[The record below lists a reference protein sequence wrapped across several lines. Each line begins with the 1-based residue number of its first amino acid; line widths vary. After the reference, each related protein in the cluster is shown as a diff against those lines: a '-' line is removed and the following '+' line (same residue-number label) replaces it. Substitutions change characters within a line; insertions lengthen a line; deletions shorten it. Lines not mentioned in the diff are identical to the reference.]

1 MRPSFDFNSLN
12 AFDATINTAM
22 IRLDNKQIAQVLALS
37 VIPVERAMRQYT
49 LVHKSSQYRL
59 SSKFRPGIA
68 KKQASR
74 YNTNRLYESMRTRN
88 VTTSSTGAR
97 VIVGASKKARQ
108 AGWRAHFIDR
118 GFTTRNGRRIAGKH
132 FSEQA
137 VRNSESQVNAL
148 FGAGMSI
155 QFRKVFNG

>member
-1 MRPSFDFNSLN
+1 MKPVFDFASLG
-12 AFDATINTAM
+12 AFDATVASSM
-22 IRLDNKQIAQVLALS
+22 VRLNNKQIAEVLALS
-37 VIPVERAMRQYT
+37 VVPVERAMRQLT

-59 SSKFRPGIA
+59 ASRYRPGIA
-68 KKQASR
+68 KKQLSR

-88 VTTSSTGAR
+88 VTTNSTGAR

-118 GFTTRNGRRIAGKH
+118 GFTTRNGRRISGKH

-155 QFRKVFNG
+155 QFRKVFGA

>member
-1 MRPSFDFNSLN
+1 MRPVFDFNGLN
-12 AFDATINTAM
+12 AFDAVMNQAM
-22 IRLDNKQIAQVLALS
+22 VSLNNKQMGEVLKLAVL
-37 VIPVERAMRQYT
+37 PVERNMRQLT

-68 KKQASR
+68 KKQLSR
-74 YNTNRLYESMRTRN
+74 YNTNRLYESIRTRN

-118 GFTTRNGRRIAGKH
+118 GFTTRNGRRIAGRN

-137 VRNSESQVNAL
+137 VRNTEGQVNQL

-155 QFRKVFNG
+155 QFRKIFGA

>member
-1 MRPSFDFNSLN
+1 MKPVFDFANLN
-12 AFDATINTAM
+12 AFDATISNSM
-22 IRLDNKQIAQVLALS
+22 VRLDNKQIAQVLALS
-37 VIPVERAMRQYT
+37 VVPVERQMRQLT
-49 LVHKSSQYRL
+49 LVHKSSVYRT
-59 SSKFRPGIA
+59 SSRFKPGIS
-68 KKQASR
+68 KKQLSR

-88 VTTSSTGAR
+88 VTTNNTGAR

-118 GFTTRNGRRIAGKH
+118 GFTTRNGRKIGGKH

-155 QFRKVFNG
+155 QFRKVFGA

>member
-1 MRPSFDFNSLN
+1 MRPVFDFNSLN
-12 AFDATINTAM
+12 TFDATIANSM
-22 IRLDNKQIAQVLALS
+22 VRLDNKRIAEVLALS
-37 VIPVERAMRQYT
+37 VIPVERQMRQLT
-49 LVHKSSQYRL
+49 LVHKSSQYRNF
-59 SSKFRPGIA
+59 SKFKAGIA
-68 KKQASR
+68 KKQLSR

-88 VTTSSTGAR
+88 VTNNSTGAR

-118 GFTTRNGRRIAGKH
+118 GFTTRNGRKISGRN

-137 VRNSESQVNAL
+137 VRMSEGQVNAL

-155 QFRKVFNG
+155 QFKKVFG